1 MNSTSYNKK
10 KIRKDMGSQM
20 SVKVETIIATKE
32 KDINLPETLIACT
45 KIVRKNNGNI
55 VHDREKM
62 QNRKSREEI

>member
-1 MNSTSYNKK
+1 
-10 KIRKDMGSQM
+10 MGSQM

>member
-32 KDINLPETLIACT
+32 KDINLPETSIACT

-55 VHDREKM
+55 VYDREKM
-62 QNRKSREEI
+62 QNRKSREET